1 MGCIAQAFSHLLFF
15 FKLNKIFK
23 NAPESKKW
31 ILFFLPPHLRQKAT
45 IVFIF
50 VAFLGLFLVY
60 ISPYYFLSYFV
71 FLFGFSLFIYLIGA
85 YKKPFLSIKCHTLL
99 YGTLYKSTIDL
110 KRVSR
115 IKHYGD
121 LYIFKTDN
129 KNYTLYAKTIR
140 DEERALLH
148 NFFIKYTYAH
158 GVIFQYEFPKY
169 NNAQKSLKEIIWV
182 FLIR

>member
-1 MGCIAQAFSHLLFF
+1 MPLNLKSEFYFFYHPIYVKKQLLY
-15 FKLNKIFK
+15 
-23 NAPESKKW
+23 
-31 ILFFLPPHLRQKAT
+31 LF
-45 IVFIF
+45 IW
-50 VAFLGLFLVY
+50 AFLGLFLVY

-71 FLFGFSLFIYLIGA
+71 SLFGFSLFIYLIGA
-85 YKKPFLSIKCHTLL
+85 YKKPFLSIKNHTLL
-99 YGTLYKSTIDL
+99 YGTLYKSTVDL

-129 KNYTLYAKTIR
+129 KNYTLDAKTIR

-158 GVIFQYEFPKY
+158 GVIFP
-169 NNAQKSLKEIIWV
+169 
-182 FLIR
+182 